1 VAASSAVPTF
11 VGTSLGMGV
20 PLCWLVIVEKSL
32 FAAEL
37 MKAPVIDQQQD
48 LSLLAFAGANSHR
61 KENQE
66 DRLIARPG
74 VDQCRQKDVS

>member
-1 VAASSAVPTF
+1 
-11 VGTSLGMGV
+11 MGV

>member
-37 MKAPVIDQQQD
+37 MKAAVTGRCQD
-48 LSLLAFAGANSHR
+48 LSRLAFAGTNSHPD
-61 KENQE
+61 KNEE
-66 DRLIARPG
+66 DRLITRPG